1 MTVLEIS
8 ALIAVIIFAILAG
21 VIIWTLIPLRRSI
34 FDVEKKLKTLDPL
47 IQDVA
52 KIEEKLDLS
61 DHKKKEVRPQDTNIA
76 YDLVEWALLSLKL
89 GDKLI
94 NRR

>member
-1 MTVLEIS
+1 MTILEWS
-8 ALIAVIIFAILAG
+8 ALIAVLIFATLTG

-47 IQDVA
+47 VKDVA
-52 KIEEKLDLS
+52 KIEEKLNPIINKNEELN
-61 DHKKKEVRPQDTNIA
+61 PQENTITH
-76 YDLVEWALLSLKL
+76 DLVEWLVISIRL
-89 GDKLI
+89 GNKLI